1 MKYLERVYQD
11 MLRQAKEQSSVTVA
25 GRIPEGWTRE
35 GLEAYITELHKDRL
49 VLRFSLV
56 TQISILSTAYGL
68 SETTGEALRGVGL
81 RLNENPNASPEDFR
95 WKPRLWQMTPPG
107 FTDGE
112 RMLHTSQKYAQEMFE
127 LYKSK
132 IQPELINSR
141 P

>member
-11 MLRQAKEQSSVTVA
+11 MLRQAKEKSSVTVA
-25 GRIPEGWTRE
+25 ERIPDGWTRE
-35 GLEAYITELHKDRL
+35 GLEAHLTELHKDQLEL
-49 VLRFSLV
+49 VFPLV
-56 TQISILSTAYGL
+56 TQISILSVAYGFP
-68 SETTGEALRGVGL
+68 ETTEEALRGVGL

-112 RMLHTSQKYAQEMFE
+112 RMLHTSQKYVKEMFK